1 MTPNGALCEEDGSLL
16 VEARTVAQV
25 EVVDHL
31 LWTKRVHGAPELRS
45 KLEALEA
52 GQTVM
57 LKVAGEVGHWRKM
70 SDNKTTGAP
79 TPGLQPL
86 GGSAAHWREIY
97 RVSKSKGGALV
108 DIQMIENWNGDV
120 SDLSR
125 PAERWEVA
133 PPQERRAAWEA
144 FKALRCAGWR
154 SEAPYGPRDELYER
168 EPK

>member
-1 MTPNGALCEEDGSLL
+1 M
-16 VEARTVAQV
+16 AQV

-52 GQTVM
+52 GKTVM
-57 LKVAGEVGHWRKM
+57 LKVAGDVGHWRKM
-70 SDNKTTGAP
+70 ADNKTTGAP

-86 GGSAAHWREIY
+86 GSSAIRWREMY
-97 RVSKSKGGALV
+97 RESKSKGGAIV
-108 DIQMIENWNGDV
+108 DIQMVENWSGDIAEPP
-120 SDLSR
+120 R

-133 PPQERRAAWEA
+133 TPQERRAAWEA
-144 FKALRCAGWR
+144 FKALRGAGWR

-168 EPK
+168 ETK

>member
-1 MTPNGALCEEDGSLL
+1 M
-16 VEARTVAQV
+16 AQV

-52 GQTVM
+52 GATVM

-70 SDNKTTGAP
+70 ADNKTTGAP

-86 GGSAAHWREIY
+86 GGVAIRWREMF
-97 RVSKSKGGALV
+97 RKNKSKGGTLV
-108 DIQMIENWNGDV
+108 EIQMIENWNGDMAA
-120 SDLSR
+120 LSR
-125 PAERWEVA
+125 PSESWEVA
-133 PPQERRAAWEA
+133 TPEERRAAWEA
-144 FKALRCAGWR
+144 FKALWGAGWR
-154 SEAPYGPRDELYER
+154 SEAPYGSRDELYER